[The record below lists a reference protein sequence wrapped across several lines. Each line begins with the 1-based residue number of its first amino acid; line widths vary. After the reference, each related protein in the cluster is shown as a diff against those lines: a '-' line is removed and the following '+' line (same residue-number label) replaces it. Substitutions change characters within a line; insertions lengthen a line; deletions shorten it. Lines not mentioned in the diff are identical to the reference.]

1 MPETEEVEE
10 LVWIRIEK
18 FNEVDFNV
26 EREVSVHSM
35 LSGESIQK
43 PTLIR
48 QSGPYVADQDIVVC
62 DGSLI

>member
-1 MPETEEVEE
+1 MPETEEEE

-35 LSGESIQK
+35 LSGESIQE

-48 QSGPYVADQDIVVC
+48 QSGPYVADQDIVVVM
-62 DGSLI
+62 GV